1 MSADTLWYLARGSG
15 TVSLI
20 LLTVVVA
27 LGVGTRSGR
36 GFAGMARLAVASV
49 HRSAALLSV
58 VFLVVHVT
66 ALMFDPYAQLK
77 LLDLVLP
84 FTSTYRPLWV
94 GLGAVALDLL
104 LAVMI
109 TSLLR
114 ERIGRR
120 VWKAVHWL
128 AYAMWPVALAHG
140 IGSGSDRSTFWMLA
154 IDAVCVLTV
163 LGVLVS
169 THPALKAA
177 EPSRTPA
184 GSVPESGDRR
194 VLASSTPRSRRSSR

>member
-27 LGVGTRSGR
+27 LGIGTRAGGS
-36 GFAGMARLAVASV
+36 FAGMHRLVVTSV

-58 VFLVVHVT
+58 VFLAVHVT
-66 ALMFDPYAQLK
+66 ALKFDPYAQLK
-77 LLDLVLP
+77 LVDLVLP
-84 FTSTYRPLWV
+84 FTSIYRPLWV

-104 LAVMI
+104 LALMI

-114 ERIGRR
+114 ERIGLR

-128 AYAMWPVALAHG
+128 AYAIWPVALAHA
-140 IGSGSDRSTFWMLA
+140 IGSGSDRSAFWMLA

-169 THPALKAA
+169 THPVLRATV
-177 EPSRTPA
+177 PSRTPE
-184 GSVPESGDRR
+184 SVPGSGAGRG
-194 VLASSTPRSRRSSR
+194 LASSTPPSRRSSR